1 MRASLAQ
8 LSTGFIQPFS
18 GRDGQAVLAA
28 KGRNS
33 SRASHP
39 HARTLP
45 NGSRGRKVGPPWRV
59 TS

>member
-33 SRASHP
+33 
-39 HARTLP
+39 TGLP
-45 NGSRGRKVGPPWRV
+45 QVLKMKSKRGLLRR
-59 TS
+59 

>member
-28 KGRNS
+28 KG
-33 SRASHP
+33 
-39 HARTLP
+39 ARKRE
-45 NGSRGRKVGPPWRV
+45 GDRERKREKGRETER
-59 TS
+59 